1 MKTTFNFVKSLMA
14 FAITA
19 VLLLCGVVTA
29 FAAEQKVSVTFDS
42 KGGSMVSTMQGEPGA
57 ALNIPKSKREG
68 YVFAGWYNKSGDKLF
83 TDTVFPSKKTEL
95 YAKWDIRGGFAG
107 FENVEA
113 FETPGSLPF
122 TVRCKLTTE
131 DAASGSTSL
140 LYDYNTID
148 NATMALATVSFV
160 DDCGLSYKF
169 ENNKNYILTFKYKV
183 VSVSK
188 PGNFGVISSDD
199 GTPWRNRIE
208 QVSNYDKI
216 GYTDEDIGKGWQTKT
231 IEFSPKKMQED
242 AGFFGFAI
250 SGCGKLYIDDVL
262 IRIDDEAAEYKGHVI
277 EFESNGGAFVPPV
290 YGKMGDSI
298 TIPEEIEKEGFNFV
312 GWYADKDLIAEF
324 EEKIIVRA
332 NTTVYADWFIK
343 SKPQAPTN
351 STVSGTEENESK
363 IQEGD
368 EGDGQ
373 QTIVPNTSKP
383 SDDKPTAAKP
393 FNMTTIYIVVAAIG
407 VVVVAGA
414 VVAVVV
420 IVKSKAKAKE
430 ENNQE
435 SKDDQEAK

>member
-1 MKTTFNFVKSLMA
+1 MKTNLNFVKSLMA
-14 FAITA
+14 FALTA

-42 KGGSMVSTMQGEPGA
+42 KGGSMVSTMQGAPGA

-83 TDTVFPSKKTEL
+83 TDTVFPSKNTEL
-95 YAKWDIRGGFAG
+95 YAKWDIRGVFAG

-113 FETPGSLPF
+113 FAAPNSISF
-122 TVRCKLTTE
+122 TVRCKLSND
-131 DAASGSTSL
+131 DASSGTTSL
-140 LYDYNTID
+140 LYDYNVID
-148 NATMALATVSFV
+148 DKEMALATVSFI

-188 PGNFGVISSDD
+188 PGNFGVISSGD
-199 GTPWRNRIE
+199 GTPWKNRIE
-208 QVSNYDKI
+208 QVRNRDEI
-216 GYTDEDIGKGWQTKT
+216 GYTAEDIGKGWQTKT
-231 IEFSPKKMQED
+231 IKFSPKDMQED
-242 AGFFGFAI
+242 AEFFGFAI
-250 SGCGKLYIDDVL
+250 SGCGKLYVDDVL

-298 TIPEEIEKEGFNFV
+298 TVPQEIEKEGFNFI

-324 EEKIIVRA
+324 EEKTIVRA

-343 SKPQAPTN
+343 SKPQAPNN
-351 STVSGTEENESK
+351 STVNSTEKNESN
-363 IQEGD
+363 IQEGN
-368 EGDGQ
+368 GQ

-393 FNMTTIYIVVAAIG
+393 FNMTTIYIVAAAIG
-407 VVVVAGA
+407 AVVVAGA
-414 VVAVVV
+414 VVAVVI
-420 IVKSKAKAKE
+420 IVKGKAKAKE
-430 ENNQE
+430 QNNQE
-435 SKDDQEAK
+435 AKDNQEAK